1 MNRKSILSIPLGCIA
16 ALLFLA
22 GYAQA
27 QVTVSSNPLDG
38 ATGVPPNA
46 QVVFTFSGP
55 VDTNVTSA
63 TFYSVSPLGFY
74 PTTSTWN
81 SSSTVLTCAPLPVFP
96 LNRSIT
102 WLVSGEDPDGNPV
115 ESTGSFTTGTGSGGS
130 GTNAITTFTVGKVYY
145 WNQYSAASPV
155 VATNAPYFF
164 NGGSTLA
171 SNRTATS
178 IKLTM
183 PTAAV
188 SNLTQNFLHHESYYF
203 IYFSE
208 SSNALEAAFPQ
219 GTYTFDVNA
228 TASNQTVQ
236 VVLPAGMTQPNP
248 PHINNFAAAQ
258 SVNAAQAFTLGWDA
272 FVGGTASDYIHVVIG
287 NDVWQTADPGAVGA
301 LSGTATSVTI
311 PANTL
316 QPNSNYTATVTFY
329 HMVGVS
335 NANYATLAYRATATD
350 FSLNTG
356 GGGVLPALT
365 NAFLGVGGFQ
375 FDILTAAGQ
384 TLTVV
389 SSTDAGLPLAQWPT
403 LLITNSPGTRVR
415 VIDPRPATGPGMFYR
430 VRNGN

>member
-1 MNRKSILSIPLGCIA
+1 
-16 ALLFLA
+16 
-22 GYAQA
+22 
-27 QVTVSSNPLDG
+27 
-38 ATGVPPNA
+38 
-46 QVVFTFSGP
+46 
-55 VDTNVTSA
+55 
-63 TFYSVSPLGFY
+63 
-74 PTTSTWN
+74 
-81 SSSTVLTCAPLPVFP
+81 
-96 LNRSIT
+96 
-102 WLVSGEDPDGNPV
+102 
-115 ESTGSFTTGTGSGGS
+115 
-130 GTNAITTFTVGKVYY
+130 
-145 WNQYSAASPV
+145 
-155 VATNAPYFF
+155 
-164 NGGSTLA
+164 
-171 SNRTATS
+171 
-178 IKLTM
+178 M

-203 IYFSE
+203 ISFSE